1 MKRLKV
7 CFNMNTEEFLNYTGD
22 FGPSM
27 TGSCRPGCITG
38 MWDVDDTLS
47 APPLLDI
54 IP

>member
-1 MKRLKV
+1 MDMYVLLLTYEKLFEVVKKG

-38 MWDVDDTLS
+38 M
-47 APPLLDI
+47 
-54 IP
+54 